1 MFVLSLE
8 PYCRAHRFSRST
20 RRLHVIFGISQVDLA
35 LQSCSL
41 TSPLFTPVAG
51 EAGIIIVEGNGSRVE
66 RGSNCFETKV
76 SHAVGPRVAW
86 CRHHRRSLRQT
97 RGFSLVRAQ
106 MNSHRLSRQLRS
118 GIHLLRS
125 SRSSCASALL
135 DIQPNQSERVL
146 ESEMDV
152 KSPLGDVST
161 RGVDSLGQTVG
172 TDSASTLSLLLVTT
186 VSSSSGWLDGGGLQ
200 DSVPYNGS
208 VYNMPS
214 DEFDADTNVTGPIF
228 MTPTYMLVWVTI
240 ANVLVFVTGV
250 IGNTL
255 VILVVT
261 CVHDMKTATNL
272 CLMNLSIADLL
283 VLLICQPSALL
294 EFYAEE
300 KIEKLAVLGADKLS
314 FSCHCSPK
322 KYDSSTYW
330 R

>member
-1 MFVLSLE
+1 
-8 PYCRAHRFSRST
+8 
-20 RRLHVIFGISQVDLA
+20 
-35 LQSCSL
+35 
-41 TSPLFTPVAG
+41 
-51 EAGIIIVEGNGSRVE
+51 
-66 RGSNCFETKV
+66 
-76 SHAVGPRVAW
+76 
-86 CRHHRRSLRQT
+86 
-97 RGFSLVRAQ
+97 
-106 MNSHRLSRQLRS
+106 
-118 GIHLLRS
+118 
-125 SRSSCASALL
+125 
-135 DIQPNQSERVL
+135 
-146 ESEMDV
+146 MDV

-300 KIEKLAVLGADKLS
+300 KWMLGS
-314 FSCHCSPK
+314 FMCMYSNLFFYSYYILP
-322 KYDSSTYW
+322 YSLFYSNFLLFSS
-330 R
+330 

>member
-1 MFVLSLE
+1 
-8 PYCRAHRFSRST
+8 
-20 RRLHVIFGISQVDLA
+20 
-35 LQSCSL
+35 
-41 TSPLFTPVAG
+41 
-51 EAGIIIVEGNGSRVE
+51 
-66 RGSNCFETKV
+66 
-76 SHAVGPRVAW
+76 
-86 CRHHRRSLRQT
+86 
-97 RGFSLVRAQ
+97 
-106 MNSHRLSRQLRS
+106 
-118 GIHLLRS
+118 
-125 SRSSCASALL
+125 
-135 DIQPNQSERVL
+135 
-146 ESEMDV
+146 MDV

-300 KIEKLAVLGADKLS
+300 KWMLGSFMCKLTVFLENAVTLASILIILS
-314 FSCHCSPK
+314 VSFERYLRRVLPAEDVLHGKPL
-322 KYDSSTYW
+322 
-330 R
+330 